1 LETITG
7 KKCLRAFLRK
17 LERGKKKK
25 VGKEWVWQFE
35 PIKISNA
42 LAFLEFYEDGFP
54 HWHFL
59 IEVEKEG
66 KSGMISLEMLLW
78 AWSYGLVRE
87 EYFRNEGH
95 WKNIAG
101 YFAEKG
107 YFEKGKEYQT
117 RLPDDVKENM
127 NRRVRRITQY
137 YNRLGKGLDEEIK
150 PDMTENEALKEV
162 KKQSEQIVKDQ
173 IEGKEKKD
181 FVGYNTIIGKCGQ
194 KTYIRAIINRKN
206 VDMVVPVPFTV
217 LKELF
222 KPEYEPFKGYICT
235 TTAETITL
243 LEDCAEW
250 VRWDKEEICDYL
262 YDDTEDY
269 QEETET
275 LEAESSVLD

>member
-1 LETITG
+1 
-7 KKCLRAFLRK
+7 
-17 LERGKKKK
+17 
-25 VGKEWVWQFE
+25 
-35 PIKISNA
+35 
-42 LAFLEFYEDGFP
+42 
-54 HWHFL
+54 
-59 IEVEKEG
+59 
-66 KSGMISLEMLLW
+66 MISLEMLLW

-181 FVGYNTIIGKCGQ
+181 FVGYNTIIGKCG
-194 KTYIRAIINRKN
+194 
-206 VDMVVPVPFTV
+206 
-217 LKELF
+217 
-222 KPEYEPFKGYICT
+222 
-235 TTAETITL
+235 
-243 LEDCAEW
+243 
-250 VRWDKEEICDYL
+250 
-262 YDDTEDY
+262 
-269 QEETET
+269 
-275 LEAESSVLD
+275 